1 MISAMPSSA
10 SDSGSFATFYASMPT
25 RYKELFD
32 DTSAREHEA
41 IVARRGD
48 LPVHIE
54 LWRRVHGSSAVVCVV
69 ADDKPGL
76 LSLISAALVAHGM
89 DVVAVQAY
97 TRGAEGNPSPVSAGP
112 LPRRQA
118 EAVDFFWLKREGSLL
133 GDVESIVASP
143 ILAADIAAI
152 GDALRALVTGVMTV
166 DALLKER
173 RIPPAKPPG
182 ATTRVTFAEDP
193 ASRGVVLTVE
203 TFDRP
208 GLLLA
213 ITRALFRAGVQ
224 ILGSEA
230 TTKDGRV
237 VDRFTVVEG
246 DGTAIRA
253 TRRGVLQME
262 VLRAIESLAF
272 GP

>member
-1 MISAMPSSA
+1 MPSSA
-10 SDSGSFATFYASMPT
+10 SDSFPTFYASMPS
-25 RYKELFD
+25 RYRELFD
-32 DTSAREHEA
+32 DASAREHEA
-41 IVARRGD
+41 IIARRQGQ
-48 LPVHIE
+48 PAHIE

-97 TRGAEGNPSPVSAGP
+97 TRPVQGGP
-112 LPRRQA
+112 A

-133 GDVESIVASP
+133 GDFQGNGSLSIVASP
-143 ILAADIAAI
+143 ILAADVAAI
-152 GDALRALVTGVMTV
+152 GDALRGLVTGVITV
-166 DALLKER
+166 DALLRER
-173 RIPPAKPPG
+173 RVAPAKPPG

-237 VDRFTVVEG
+237 VDRFTVVES
-246 DGTAIRA
+246 DGTPIRA
-253 TRRGVLQME
+253 LRRGVLQTE
-262 VLRAIESLAF
+262 VLRAIESLAL

>member
-1 MISAMPSSA
+1 MPSSA
-10 SDSGSFATFYASMPT
+10 SDSGSFAAFYASMPS
-25 RYKELFD
+25 RYRELFD
-32 DTSAREHEA
+32 DASAREHEA
-41 IVARRGD
+41 IIARRQGQ
-48 LPVHIE
+48 PAHIE

-97 TRGAEGNPSPVSAGP
+97 TRQVEDGP
-112 LPRRQA
+112 
-118 EAVDFFWLKREGSLL
+118 EAVDFFWLKRGGSLL
-133 GDVESIVASP
+133 DFQGSSIVATP
-143 ILAADIAAI
+143 ILAADVAAI
-152 GDALRALVTGVMTV
+152 GDALRALLTGVITV

-173 RIPPAKPPG
+173 RVAPAKPPG
-182 ATTRVTFAEDP
+182 ATTRVTFGEDP
-193 ASRGVVLTVE
+193 LSRGVILTVE

-246 DGTAIRA
+246 DGTPIRA
-253 TRRGVLQME
+253 MRRGVLQTE
-262 VLRAIESLAF
+262 VLRAIESLAL
-272 GP
+272 GA